1 MYTRTHARIAL
12 EHIRKCHN
20 EKDRREQQIEG
31 LKSRIEE
38 LNSAIAVCQEKLPAS
53 GAPIT
58 RQVSSCTYV
67 QAVGY
72 YTCVLYRDLRRIDSD
87 LLLTFRRE
95 HYRITSLGLYPG
107 IM

>member
-1 MYTRTHARIAL
+1 MYVCMYACLTVCVCVHICIAL

-38 LNSAIAVCQEKLPAS
+38 LNAAIAVCQEKLPAS

-58 RQVSSCTYV
+58 RQVQTVGSHVCMYV
-67 QAVGY
+67 
-72 YTCVLYRDLRRIDSD
+72 
-87 LLLTFRRE
+87 
-95 HYRITSLGLYPG
+95 
-107 IM
+107 